1 MVKKIVLGSLLVGFI
16 GVLVY
21 GAILRTDAKTSS
33 GGLDGH
39 GAGDGLG
46 RGRADTT
53 EMTDAAVGR
62 GQGQGQN
69 QTARADHERQAGA
82 QSERVADW
90 QTVEGTI
97 ISVGSKAMVVE
108 LVDGRQLLVEGQP
121 WLYAQTQVFSPQVG
135 HQLVMEIFEEDD
147 ELKPGRI
154 DNLSNGET
162 VTLRLEDGQPMWARG
177 LQNDRSLA
185 NGQGQGQGQGQ
196 GNDQGQG
203 TGRGQGNAS
212 GEQTGAALSNADELT
227 YQGIA
232 VTVNNTEMVIEAGAN
247 ELVLVEGRAWAYAL
261 EQGMDAQVGHTILI
275 MGFVEDGEFKAISLE
290 NLTTGQHIAVRD
302 ASGRPLWSGGRRGG
316 A

>member
-1 MVKKIVLGSLLVGFI
+1 MVKKIALGSLLVGVI
-16 GVLVY
+16 GVLIY
-21 GAILRTDAKTSS
+21 GAVLRTNAKTSS
-33 GGLDGH
+33 GGTRGQET
-39 GAGDGLG
+39 GTGLG
-46 RGRADTT
+46 RGRAVTT
-53 EMTDAAVGR
+53 ETTDGAVSR

-69 QTARADHERQAGA
+69 QTARADNERQAGA
-82 QSERVADW
+82 QSERVAEW
-90 QTVEGTI
+90 QTVEGTV
-97 ISVGSKAMVVE
+97 ISVGSEAMVVE

-162 VTLRLEDGQPMWARG
+162 VTLRLDNGQPMWALS

-185 NGQGQGQGQGQ
+185 NGQGQGQGNG
-196 GNDQGQG
+196 
-203 TGRGQGNAS
+203 GRGQGNTS
-212 GEQTGAALSNADELT
+212 GAQTGAGLSTADELT

-232 VTVNNTEMVIEAGAN
+232 VTVNSTELVIDAGAN
-247 ELVLVEGRAWAYAL
+247 ELVLVEGRAWAYAR
-261 EQGMDAQVGHTILI
+261 EQGMDAQVGHAIII

-302 ASGRPLWSGGRRGG
+302 AGGRPLWSGGRRGG